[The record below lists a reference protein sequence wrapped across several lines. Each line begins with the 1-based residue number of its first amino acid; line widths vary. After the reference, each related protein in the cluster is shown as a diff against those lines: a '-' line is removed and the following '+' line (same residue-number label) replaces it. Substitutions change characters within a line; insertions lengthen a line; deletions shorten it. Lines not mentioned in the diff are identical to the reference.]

1 MMMIIGLFSGCFSG
15 VGGRRRGGER
25 IRIWR
30 AVSHRLARPLRSRV
44 HNMADPCCARAGP
57 ATSAPAGMPRV
68 GGALR
73 KKTIGYRPTNF
84 DWQRCSRRWT
94 TGPRREGRRRTCP
107 TPGAAGPSGES
118 GRNDAEFKK
127 FKVMLCAPP
136 NKKSLG
142 VHSYPKN
149 TQCGDPVTVDD
160 GEQFIVHRVVYRYKL
175 FKGRY
180 RQSDTRYGPGL

>member
-1 MMMIIGLFSGCFSG
+1 MGENQNLPEGPSHCLAIVGLF
-15 VGGRRRGGER
+15 
-25 IRIWR
+25 
-30 AVSHRLARPLRSRV
+30 ARV
-44 HNMADPCCARAGP
+44 HMMADLCCARAGP
-57 ATSAPAGMPRV
+57 ATSAPSGMPRV

-107 TPGAAGPSGES
+107 TPGAAGPSGDS

-127 FKVMLCAPP
+127 FEVMLCAPP